1 MFEFSSAQTFMGH
14 RFLRDEFYFFEPKWV
29 HTGILL
35 NYYTKAKTYI
45 KSCVKY
51 AIISAENS
59 DRSSLLLQL
68 VQIRCAQM
76 VLKFP

>member
-51 AIISAENS
+51 AII
-59 DRSSLLLQL
+59 LQKIL
-68 VQIRCAQM
+68 TVPLYYYSWSKSG
-76 VLKFP
+76 VPKWY